1 MRIGLWG
8 AASSGK
14 TTYLGALKFA
24 AEQARGRAHWKVT
37 SKDPAALS
45 LLSELANVLAVKRE
59 FPASTQANTP
69 LSWSFLGE
77 KQAGSAGRSSQV
89 EFALDLLDVPGELF
103 QDQWT
108 GNDTSEDEDEL
119 DFDGLPSEPNRSM
132 SHDAEEQ
139 LVEHLVTCDGIIYL
153 FDPIREEAEGDSFR
167 HFNEMLDKVVSRTF
181 DNGRLIGNRL
191 PHQLAVCVT
200 KFDDP
205 RVLGRAM
212 TRRELEMLGAMPGQ
226 PRIKSDIAFRYFD
239 MLCRERPDSSV
250 QHIRDSIV
258 SNFSPKRV
266 SFHATSSIG
275 FYIGANNRFDPADY
289 ANVIS
294 DHGRLRIRSRPQ
306 PMNVLEPLVAL
317 AGRIRRSRVDVSG

>member
-24 AEQARGRAHWKVT
+24 AEQARGPASWKVT

-45 LLSELANVLAVKRE
+45 LLSQLAYVLASERE
-59 FPASTQANTP
+59 FPESTQANTR
-69 LSWSFLGE
+69 LSWSFLGQ
-77 KQAGSAGRSSQV
+77 KQAGPMGRSSQV
-89 EFALDLLDVPGELF
+89 EFALDLLDVPGKLF
-103 QDQWT
+103 QDEWT
-108 GNDTSEDEDEL
+108 GNDEDEDDL
-119 DFDGLPSEPNRSM
+119 DFDGVLSEPSRGM
-132 SHDAEEQ
+132 SHAAE
-139 LVEHLVTCDGIIYL
+139 LVEHLVACDGIIYL

-167 HFNEMLDKVVSRTF
+167 HFNQMLDKVVSRTF
-181 DNGRLIGNRL
+181 DNGKLIGNRL
-191 PHQLAVCVT
+191 SHQLAVCVT

-212 TRRELEMLGAMPGQ
+212 TRRELEKLRDTPGQ
-226 PRIKSDIAFRYFD
+226 PRITSDIAVRYFE

-258 SNFSPKRV
+258 SNFYPDRV
-266 SFHATSSIG
+266 RFHATSSIG

-289 ANVIS
+289 ANVVS
-294 DHGRLRIRSRPQ
+294 DRGRLRIRSRPQ
-306 PMNVLEPLVAL
+306 PMNVLEPLVTL
-317 AGRIRRSRVDVSG
+317 VGRIRKSRTGVSG